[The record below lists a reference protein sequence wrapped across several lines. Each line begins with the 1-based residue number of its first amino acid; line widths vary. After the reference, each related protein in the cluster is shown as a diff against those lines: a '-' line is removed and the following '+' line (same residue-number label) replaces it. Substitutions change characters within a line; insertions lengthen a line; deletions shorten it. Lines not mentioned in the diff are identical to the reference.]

1 MAVFVAV
8 VSALL
13 VVVVVASD
21 VVDIAAATVG
31 FGCSSA
37 IVSIFAGQASELVLD
52 SIVWLVKFQ
61 KLLL

>member
-1 MAVFVAV
+1 MVVVVAV
-8 VSALL
+8 ASALL

-31 FGCSSA
+31 FGRSSA

-52 SIVWLVKFQ
+52 SIAWLVKFQ

>member
-1 MAVFVAV
+1 MAVVVAV

-13 VVVVVASD
+13 MAVVVASD

-31 FGCSSA
+31 FGRSSA
-37 IVSIFAGQASELVLD
+37 IVPIFAGQASELVLD